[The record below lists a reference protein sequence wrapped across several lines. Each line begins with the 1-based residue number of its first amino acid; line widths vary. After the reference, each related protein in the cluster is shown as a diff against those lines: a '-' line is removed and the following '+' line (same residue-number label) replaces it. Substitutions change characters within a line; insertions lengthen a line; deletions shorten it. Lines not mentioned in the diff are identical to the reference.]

1 MFTLTNLLYFLAGL
15 VVCYAIIYVINW
27 CKDLIEGLETL
38 ENENEELRMLLEYEK
53 KN

>member
-1 MFTLTNLLYFLAGL
+1 MIIEVFINFMFLLLGIFITLLYNKIKND
-15 VVCYAIIYVINW
+15 YEDIKQI
-27 CKDLIEGLETL
+27 